1 MPLWGVFFP
10 TNYYTLKGIT
20 HNFIHTHTH
29 THKRFH
35 TWDVDPNHANWA
47 THTIKSRYIGSIPT
61 PLKQK
66 LKIKE
71 RKNSDRRLL
80 IKKKKK
86 KILTR
91 GCFVEF

>member
-1 MPLWGVFFP
+1 MGSFFFP
-10 TNYYTLKGIT
+10 TNYYKLKGI
-20 HNFIHTHTH
+20 TH

-80 IKKKKK
+80 IIKKKKNK
-86 KILTR
+86 KNKKKKPDKR
-91 GCFVEF
+91 FC